1 MRKNERKPRL
11 IIILGPTGVGKTE
24 MAIKLAGLFKGE
36 VISADS
42 MQVYRYMDIG
52 TAKPTRDER
61 QTIRHHLIDVVNP
74 DEEFNAAIFNEKSAI
89 IIERLYNAGTNI
101 FLVGGT
107 GLYIKTLLGGLF
119 DGPGADKALRDSYT
133 DDVKE
138 HGIGY
143 LYARLKYR
151 DAIAAQRIHPHD
163 RVRIVRALEV
173 IESSGE
179 SIVTKQEEH
188 RFGNNRYKFLKIGLN
203 LDRRLLYDRIDK
215 RTAKMIADGLVEEV
229 KSLLKMGFSGLLKPM
244 QSMCYKHIHD
254 YIRGTHV
261 LEEAV
266 RLVKRDT
273 RRYAKRQMTWFRRDN
288 DIVWHHP
295 HDIKA
300 IIDEIE
306 NFLDV

>member
-1 MRKNERKPRL
+1 MKKNKHKPRL
-11 IIILGPTGVGKTE
+11 IIIVGPTGVGKTE
-24 MAIKLAGLFKGE
+24 MAIKLAHLYNGE
-36 VISADS
+36 IISADS

-52 TAKPTRDER
+52 TAKPTPDER
-61 QTIRHHLIDVVNP
+61 RTIRHHLIDVVNP
-74 DEEFNAAIFNEKSAI
+74 DEEFNAAMFNEKSATV
-89 IIERLYNAGTNI
+89 IEMLYKAGKNI

-119 DGPGADKALRDSYT
+119 DGPGADKVLRKSYT
-133 DDVKE
+133 DDVNK
-138 HGIGY
+138 HGVGY
-143 LYARLKYR
+143 LYGRLKDR
-151 DAIAAQRIHPHD
+151 DPVAAQKIHPHD

-188 RFGNNRYKFLKIGLN
+188 RFGHKRYNSLKIGLN
-203 LDRRLLYDRIDK
+203 LDRRSLYDRIDK
-215 RTAKMIADGLVEEV
+215 RTAKMIADGLVDEV
-229 KSLLKMGFSGLLKPM
+229 KHLLKMGFTGSLKPM

-254 YIRGTHV
+254 YIQGAHV

-273 RRYAKRQMTWFRRDN
+273 RRYAKRQMTWFRRDS
-288 DIVWHHP
+288 DVVWYHP
-295 HDIKA
+295 HDSKA
-300 IIDEIE
+300 IMNEIE